1 MVCRLMMCESFEV
14 MASGTL
20 VGMVPAA
27 FVNACMST
35 DQCLPILVEWAD
47 LGRGAW
53 NRPFPSASRL
63 SAEVWGRVREGA
75 ADPQVRT
82 ERRWNTTSVS
92 RETREAV
99 VAPAPEVCRATVPRR
114 SGTGRCG
121 FQAAIE
127 ECVWQRAES
136 RRLPRCVAWAMT
148 RMRLYAYVLFRVV
161 ARSARN

>member
-1 MVCRLMMCESFEV
+1 MCGFMTSESIGYRGMLGGGCGVARGFRGGCTSPDNPSQPPRSGRRPGERLRNK
-14 MASGTL
+14 L
-20 VGMVPAA
+20 LL
-27 FVNACMST
+27 ST
-35 DQCLPILVEWAD
+35 
-47 LGRGAW
+47 
-53 NRPFPSASRL
+53 SRL
-63 SAEVWGRVREGA
+63 SAEVWGQVREGP

-99 VAPAPEVCRATVPRR
+99 VALAPEACRATVPRC

-121 FQAAIE
+121 YQAAIE

>member
-53 NRPFPSASRL
+53 NRPLPSALRL
-63 SAEVWGRVREGA
+63 SAEVWGQVREGV

-92 RETREAV
+92 RETTGHYGFRVWKYYRCSIHERRCALR
-99 VAPAPEVCRATVPRR
+99 CFRWLTPRR
-114 SGTGRCG
+114 
-121 FQAAIE
+121 
-127 ECVWQRAES
+127 
-136 RRLPRCVAWAMT
+136 
-148 RMRLYAYVLFRVV
+148 
-161 ARSARN
+161 